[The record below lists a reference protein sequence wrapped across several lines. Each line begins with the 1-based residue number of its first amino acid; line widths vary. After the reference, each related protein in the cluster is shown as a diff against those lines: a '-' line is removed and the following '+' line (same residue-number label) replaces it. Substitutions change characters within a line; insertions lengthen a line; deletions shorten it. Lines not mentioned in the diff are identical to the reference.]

1 MSGPAAPPKSW
12 PRAWPLIGVLPAMRR
27 APHCAFAALQA
38 RHGDHVR
45 VPIGPR
51 KVDLLSDPETA
62 RALLRQPEERAG
74 KSIFYD
80 KLRAAFGD
88 GLLTSSGELWQ
99 RQRALI
105 QPLLTPRAVQAY
117 VPDVTAATDQLIA
130 AWRAAARTGE
140 TVDAQSW
147 ASALARDVTVRAL
160 FGAESGGPDAAMTD
174 ALSTMEH
181 WSAKR
186 FWSLI
191 DPQFYPN
198 PGRRRY
204 ARAVAL
210 VDARI
215 YPMIEHRRADPHA
228 RDDLLARLVR
238 ARDDAGG
245 MSERQLRDEAATL
258 YMAGQETTANGLTF
272 ALWELARR
280 PKIQAKLRTEANAV
294 LDASAPAAD
303 AARRMPWTRAVVEE
317 TLRLHPPVWSVGRE
331 THAHVDLRGTTLP
344 AGRTCVV
351 APWILHRR
359 ADIWDAP
366 AEFRPERFHTGQQP
380 RAYMPFGA
388 GHRNCVGR
396 DFAMMEMILALG
408 LILRAFRLADA
419 TGGPVRDRAL
429 VGLVPDPRPRLRVA
443 PAD

>member
-1 MSGPAAPPKSW
+1 MSAPNAPPRS
-12 PRAWPLIGVLPAMRR
+12 WPLIGVLPAMRR
-27 APHCAFAALQA
+27 APHGTFAALQA

-62 RALLRQPEERAG
+62 RALLRQPESRAG
-74 KSIFYD
+74 KSFFYD

-88 GLLTSSGELWQ
+88 GLLTSSGDLWQ

-117 VPDVTAATDQLIA
+117 VPDVAAATDQLIT
-130 AWRAAARTGE
+130 AWRSAARAGE

-160 FGAESGGPDAAMTD
+160 FGAEAGGPDDAMTH

-181 WSAKR
+181 WSARR

-191 DPQFYPN
+191 DPQYYPS
-198 PGRRRY
+198 PARRRY
-204 ARAVAL
+204 AEAVRL
-210 VDARI
+210 VDTRI
-215 YPMIEHRRADPHA
+215 YGMIAGRRADHHA
-228 RDDLLARLVR
+228 CDDLLARLVR
-238 ARDDAGG
+238 ARDAEGG

-258 YMAGQETTANGLTF
+258 YMAGQETTANGLAF

-280 PKIQAKLRTEANAV
+280 PEIQATVRQETDAV
-294 LDASAPAAD
+294 LGAGPPARE
-303 AARRMPWTRAVVEE
+303 AARQMPWTRAVVEE

-331 THAHVDLRGTTLP
+331 THAAIDLRGTELP

-359 ADIWDAP
+359 ADVWDAP

-408 LILRAFRLADA
+408 LILRALRLEDA
-419 TGGPVRDRAL
+419 TGAPVRDHAL
-429 VGLVPDPRPRLRVA
+429 VGLVPDPHPRLRVHA
-443 PAD
+443 LD